1 MEKNRSEPYSRRS
14 RQTRGYNLGDD
25 QGAQLVELAV
35 ILPLLMVII
44 VGIFDFSQAFN
55 LKQKLGSAA
64 FLGAR
69 VGSSEPT
76 TDFSQATPASVT
88 AIRDV
93 VDTYLKRADIDDCG
107 LSAISAS
114 ASPPLTWNA
123 TGTCTGGSTF
133 TLTIQRG
140 YTFPATVTGVASQV
154 NVVATQVTIS
164 YPYRWSFNRVI
175 GLLVSGASY
184 AGPTL
189 LTTTATVP
197 NQD

>member
-1 MEKNRSEPYSRRS
+1 LSLLRGPAGRRKL
-14 RQTRGYNLGDD
+14 TNLGGSE
-25 QGAQLVELAV
+25 GAQLVELAV
-35 ILPLLMVII
+35 ILPLLMVVI

-76 TDFSQATPASVT
+76 TDFSQATPTSVT

-123 TGTCTGGSTF
+123 TGTSGGRSGSTF

-140 YTFPATVTGVASQV
+140 YTFPATVTGVAPPSQV

-175 GLLVSGASY
+175 GVLVSGASY
-184 AGPTL
+184 AGPSL
-189 LTTTATVP
+189 ITTTAIVP

>member
-1 MEKNRSEPYSRRS
+1 LSLLRVPAGRS
-14 RQTRGYNLGDD
+14 RLTNLGGSE
-25 QGAQLVELAV
+25 GAQLVELAV
-35 ILPLLMVII
+35 ILPLLMVVI

-123 TGTCTGGSTF
+123 TGTSGGCSGSTF

-140 YTFPATVTGVASQV
+140 HTFPATVTGVASQV

-184 AGPTL
+184 AGPSQ
-189 LTTTATVP
+189 LTTTAIVP

>member
-1 MEKNRSEPYSRRS
+1 MMLFRGTAGRGGLGYFGSSE
-14 RQTRGYNLGDD
+14 
-25 QGAQLVELAV
+25 GAQLVELAV
-35 ILPLLMVII
+35 ILPLLIVII

-55 LKQKLGSAA
+55 LKQRLGDAA
-64 FLGAR
+64 FQGAR

-76 TDFSQATPASVT
+76 TDFSQSPPTSVT

-93 VDTYLKRADIDDCG
+93 VHTYLKRADIDPCG
-107 LSAISAS
+107 LGPISAS
-114 ASPPLTWNA
+114 ASPLTWTA
-123 TGTCTGGSTF
+123 TGSAAPCSGTNQF

-175 GLLVSGASY
+175 GLLASGASY
-184 AGPTL
+184 AGPSQL
-189 LTTTATVP
+189 TATAIVP

>member
-1 MEKNRSEPYSRRS
+1 MDRREL
-14 RQTRGYNLGDD
+14 TNLAGVE
-25 QGAQLVELAV
+25 GAQLVELAV

-55 LKQKLGSAA
+55 LKQKLGNAA
-64 FLGAR
+64 LLGAR
-69 VGSSEPT
+69 VGSREPT
-76 TDFSQATPASVT
+76 TDFSQATPTSVT

-93 VDTYLKRADIDDCG
+93 VDTYLKRSDIDDCG

-123 TGTCTGGSTF
+123 TGTSGGCSGSTF
-133 TLTIQRG
+133 TLTIRRG

-189 LTTTATVP
+189 LTTSATVP

>member
-1 MEKNRSEPYSRRS
+1 MSLLRGPDRRELTNLVGSEGS
-14 RQTRGYNLGDD
+14 
-25 QGAQLVELAV
+25 QLIELAV
-35 ILPLLMVII
+35 ILPLLIVII
-44 VGIFDFSQAFN
+44 VGIFDFSRAFN
-55 LKQKLGSAA
+55 LKQMLGNAA
-64 FLGAR
+64 LQGAR

-76 TDFSQATPASVT
+76 TDFSQSPPTSVT

-93 VDTYLKRADIDDCG
+93 VDTFLKRADIDDCG
-107 LSAISAS
+107 LSAVTAS
-114 ASPPLTWNA
+114 APPLTWNA

-154 NVVATQVTIS
+154 NVVSTQVTIS
-164 YPYRWSFNRVI
+164 YPYQWSFNRVI
-175 GLLVSGASY
+175 GLLFSGASY
-184 AGPTL
+184 AGPSL

>member
-1 MEKNRSEPYSRRS
+1 LSLLREPAGRS
-14 RQTRGYNLGDD
+14 RLTNLGRNE
-25 QGAQLVELAV
+25 GAQLVELAV
-35 ILPLLMVII
+35 ILPLLMVVI

-93 VDTYLKRADIDDCG
+93 VDIYLRRADIDDCG
-107 LSAISAS
+107 LGPVSATAS
-114 ASPPLTWNA
+114 PLTWNA

-184 AGPTL
+184 AGPSQ
-189 LTTTATVP
+189 LTTTAIVP